1 MISILKFELPAAD
14 SVSPAPPFTLEI
26 PFTAQVLSMQVSRLY
41 NPCLWVRADV
51 RDRKTLWTFRWFA
64 TGESPN
70 WLCDYVGT
78 AQIPTGYADGS
89 MYIHHLFVEHQKKE
103 LTTDGEKKLPES
115 ASLTH
120 LVSQVVDQGELNSS
134 AACATGTAMAI
145 AARLPVAEPA
155 KLEFVK
161 PWPPDTGRTG
171 EGHQAWGVA
180 FQNGNQY
187 LWCYG
192 NGPEGWQ
199 RYSKR
204 RTNLNALM
212 SNNGRLDGPYMPL
225 PLPGM
230 MALKDI
236 EPGFFPY
243 TDGPYSEDCQ
253 KIYQAASD
261 ALMANP
267 EMEYLDLPHLP
278 GSKKWR

>member
-1 MISILKFELPAAD
+1 MITILKYELPAAD
-14 SVSPAPPFTLEI
+14 SVSPALPFSLEI
-26 PFTAQVLSMQVSRLY
+26 PFTAQVLSLQVARLH
-41 NPCLWVRADV
+41 NPCLWVRANTE
-51 RDRKTLWTFRWFA
+51 DRKARWNFRWFA
-64 TGESPN
+64 TGEDGSD
-70 WLCDYVGT
+70 WRYDYVGT
-78 AQIPTGYADGS
+78 VQIPTGYADGS
-89 MYIHHLFVEHQKKE
+89 MHVHHLFVEHQKKE
-103 LTTDGEKKLPES
+103 LTADGEKKLPES

-120 LVSQVVDQGELNSS
+120 LVSRVVDQGELNSS
-134 AACATGTAMAI
+134 AACAVSSAMMIEQAK
-145 AARLPVAEPA
+145 LDFTELPLKPVA
-155 KLEFVK
+155 
-161 PWPPDTGRTG
+161 RIG
-171 EGHQAWGVA
+171 ENHQAWGVA

-212 SNNGRLDGPYMPL
+212 SNNGRLDGPYVPM

-236 EPGFFPY
+236 ESGFFPY
-243 TDGPYSEDCQ
+243 TDGPYSDECR
-253 KIYQAASD
+253 KIYQEASD

-278 GSKKWR
+278 GSKRFR